1 MDNAQQGMSLGF
13 NTGGAQPQQRV
24 AMRIVVLGDFSA
36 DSGSRH
42 SEAPVYVSQD
52 NFNEVL
58 ETYGA
63 TLQMEV
69 ENFIQGVRT
78 PLKVEVRVTNLSDL
92 SPAGVIAH
100 VPELTAIFLFKE
112 RVQMVLRREISIA
125 EFIEGL
131 PAYDSCAALSPAL
144 RRCRAALAPNLRPQ
158 HEVPPAPMS
167 NTRGS
172 DEVERI
178 FNLVATP
185 GQAKAPVTQGIEA
198 VLNSIGTERT
208 VTNTPPEIREALNEL
223 MTLLA
228 RQITTILH
236 HPLFQRLEA
245 TWRGVKLLLDNTR
258 YQNVKI
264 ELIDTR
270 RDQLAETFH
279 ARVFDVENSAT
290 SATPLGLALI
300 DFEFESTSHDV
311 ALLHTLAQ
319 DAEALQTPVVFSVR
333 ANFFGTA
340 PDETHPLPY
349 LGTLLDQPRYNA
361 WNALRAKECARWLCA
376 AYNPLLLR
384 ANYTSENTP
393 GLDYTEV
400 ITDHGTY
407 LWGNPGWALALLIIR
422 SMTRTHWPTQITGT
436 QHGQITGLDVI
447 AHRDRRGHEIAI
459 PLHALLTMENA
470 DDLAH
475 FGFASLTCQPNRD
488 AIYLLYAPMLR
499 IPEKYPGRTAHAVQ
513 ELTSLPYQLLASR
526 VTALLSAHRDMFMDG
541 GNAEHIAANAQ
552 KILDHILADTGPGAH
567 TRVNVH
573 PDTNR
578 PGHHLLDLELHTGRD
593 ILNSATLNLTI
604 PV

>member
-1 MDNAQQGMSLGF
+1 MDNAQHSMSLGF
-13 NTGGAQPQQRV
+13 NTRDAQPRQRV
-24 AMRIVVLGDFSA
+24 AMRIAVLGDFSA
-36 DSGSRH
+36 GSDPRH
-42 SEAPVYVSQD
+42 PAAPVYVNKD
-52 NFNEVL
+52 NLNEIL

-63 TLQMEV
+63 TLQLEV
-69 ENFIQGVRT
+69 ESFIQGVRT
-78 PLKVEVRVTNLSDL
+78 PLKVAIQVTNLSDL
-92 SPAGVIAH
+92 SPAGVVAH

-112 RVQMVLRREISIA
+112 RVQRVLRREISSA
-125 EFIEGL
+125 EFIQGL
-131 PAYDSCAALSPAL
+131 SAYDSCTALSPAL

-158 HEVPPAPMS
+158 HKVPPTPIP
-167 NTRGS
+167 NTRDS
-172 DEVERI
+172 DEIERI
-178 FNLVATP
+178 FDLVATP
-185 GQAKAPVTQGIEA
+185 GQAKAPVAPGIEA
-198 VLNSIGTERT
+198 VLSSIGTERT
-208 VTNTPPEIREALNEL
+208 STTAPPEIREVLNEL
-223 MTLLA
+223 TTLLA
-228 RQITTILH
+228 RQITAILH
-236 HPLFQRLEA
+236 HPLFRRMEA
-245 TWRGVKLLLDNTR
+245 TWRGVKLLLDDTR
-258 YQNVKI
+258 YQNIQI

-270 RDQLAETFH
+270 REQLAETFH

-311 ALLHTLAQ
+311 TLLHTLAQ

-349 LGTLLDQPRYNA
+349 LGTLLDQPRYHA

-384 ANYTSENTP
+384 ANYTSENTQ

-400 ITDHGTY
+400 ITDHETC
-407 LWGNPGWALALLIIR
+407 LWGNPGWALALLIIH
-422 SMTRTHWPTQITGT
+422 SMTHTHWPTQITGT

-447 AHRDRRGHEIAI
+447 AQRDRRGNEVAI

-470 DDLAH
+470 DDLAQ
-475 FGFASLTCQPNRD
+475 FGFAALTCQPNRD

-499 IPEKYPGRTAHAVQ
+499 IPEKYPGRAAHAAQ

-526 VTALLSAHRDMFMDG
+526 VTALLSAHRDIFLDG
-541 GNAEHIAANAQ
+541 GNAEQIAANAQ
-552 KILDHILADTGPGAH
+552 KVLDHILADTGPGAH
-567 TRVNVH
+567 TRISVH

-578 PGHHLLDLELHTGRD
+578 PGHHLLDIELHTGRD